1 MVRPEKAAVV
11 AEVRERLEASTAT
24 VLTEFRGLDVDELAQ
39 LRRQLREQGAEYRV
53 VKNTM
58 TRRAA
63 EKAGLPIPDELLTGP
78 TALTLCDG
86 DPVAAAKVLKKF
98 ADQHPALVIK
108 GGVVEGQL
116 LDADQ
121 TRRLAELESRE
132 DLLGRLAGL
141 MQQVLAQ
148 PAQLAQA
155 GLTQMARLL
164 AAYQDQRDQAGDG
177 DGAAATPA
185 APEPDSG
192 ASAAVASGETEPAET
207 EPAEGAAAEA
217 AAAEDDPTEAEP
229 AEPTTES

>member
-11 AEVRERLEASTAT
+11 AEVSERLEKSTAT
-24 VLTEFRGLDVDELAQ
+24 VLTEYRGLNVDELAQ

-63 EKAGLPIPDELLTGP
+63 EKAGLPIPDDLLTGP

-86 DPVAAAKVLKKF
+86 DPVAATKVLKKF

-116 LDADQ
+116 LDAEQ
-121 TRRLAELESRE
+121 TRWLAELESRE
-132 DLLGRLAGL
+132 ALLSRLAGL

-155 GLTQMARLL
+155 GLSQMARLL
-164 AAYQDQRDQAGDG
+164 AAYQDQREQAGEAAPG
-177 DGAAATPA
+177 DTPASDSADVGPAGGESPDAQPAEAGAEGAADADSAGAEGNGEPA
-185 APEPDSG
+185 
-192 ASAAVASGETEPAET
+192 EPAET
-207 EPAEGAAAEA
+207 
-217 AAAEDDPTEAEP
+217 
-229 AEPTTES
+229 TTER

>member
-11 AEVRERLEASTAT
+11 ADVRERLEASNAT

-39 LRRQLREQGAEYRV
+39 LRRQLREQSAEYRV

-63 EKAGLPIPDELLTGP
+63 DKAGLSIPDELLTGP

-116 LDADQ
+116 LDAEQ
-121 TRRLAELESRE
+121 IRRLADLESRE
-132 DLLGRLAGL
+132 ALLGRLAGL
-141 MQQVLAQ
+141 MQQVVAQ

-155 GLTQMARLL
+155 GLAQMARLL
-164 AAYQDQRDQAGDG
+164 AAYQEQREQGGEAG
-177 DGAAATPA
+177 PA

-192 ASAAVASGETEPAET
+192 EVAGPEPAE
-207 EPAEGAAAEA
+207 AGAAEPESAGDEA
-217 AAAEDDPTEAEP
+217 AEAEP
-229 AEPTTES
+229 AGTTAES

>member
-11 AEVRERLEASTAT
+11 AEVSERLEKSTAT
-24 VLTEFRGLDVDELAQ
+24 VLTEYRGLNVDELAQ

-63 EKAGLPIPDELLTGP
+63 EKVGLPIPDDLLTGP

-86 DPVAAAKVLKKF
+86 DPVAATKVLKKF

-116 LDADQ
+116 LDAEQ

-132 DLLGRLAGL
+132 ALLGRLAGL

-155 GLTQMARLL
+155 GLSQMARLL
-164 AAYQDQRDQAGDG
+164 AAYQDQRDQAGE
-177 DGAAATPA
+177 A
-185 APEPDSG
+185 APGGTG
-192 ASAAVASGETEPAET
+192 ASESADAGPGGESADPEPAEADSAG
-207 EPAEGAAAEA
+207 AEGEG
-217 AAAEDDPTEAEP
+217 EP
-229 AEPTTES
+229 AEPDTAAPAETTTDS

>member
-11 AEVRERLEASTAT
+11 AEVSERLEASNAT

-63 EKAGLPIPDELLTGP
+63 DKAGVPIPDELLTGP

-98 ADQHPALVIK
+98 AEQHPALVIK

-121 TRRLAELESRE
+121 TRRLADLESRE
-132 DLLGRLAGL
+132 ALLSRAAGL

-155 GLTQMARLL
+155 GLAQMARLL
-164 AAYQDQRDQAGDG
+164 AAYQDQREQAGEAG
-177 DGAAATPA
+177 GTVPA
-185 APEPDSG
+185 GPESDSDAPAE
-192 ASAAVASGETEPAET
+192 AASGE
-207 EPAEGAAAEA
+207 GAPAEA
-217 AAAEDDPTEAEP
+217 APGASESAEAEP
-229 AEPTTES
+229 AETTTES